1 MDVGDACT
9 LPTQELPVRLAEFD
23 ALFASVRSAERVA
36 PTRLRLALAAGG
48 EVAARAADLAVRET
62 ACCGFF
68 TFTLTVTGGGT
79 NLEVAVPAGHVAVL
93 DGFAARATA
102 GTGP

>member
-9 LPTQELPVRLAEFD
+9 LPTPERPVRLAEFG
-23 ALFASVRSAERVA
+23 ALFASVRSVERVA

-68 TFTLTVTGGGT
+68 TFTLTMTEGGT
-79 NLEVAVPAGHVAVL
+79 SLEVAVPAGQVAVL
-93 DGFAARATA
+93 DGFAAMAV
-102 GTGP
+102 TGP